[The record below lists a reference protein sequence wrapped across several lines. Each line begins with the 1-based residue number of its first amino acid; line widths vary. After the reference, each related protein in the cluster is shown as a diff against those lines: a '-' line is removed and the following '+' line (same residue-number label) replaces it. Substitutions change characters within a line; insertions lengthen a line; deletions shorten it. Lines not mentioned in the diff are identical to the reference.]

1 MVLENLTFFDPHSDD
16 YAIIVFSI
24 DSFYDQ
30 NFFQRNNKLK
40 PTSLLK
46 VNTEILIREK
56 F

>member
-16 YAIIVFSI
+16 YL
-24 DSFYDQ
+24 FYDQ